1 MTRVQ
6 RVPSFFGIGCP
17 HTSVPQSTVQCF
29 AAAPLLGPLGL
40 RCNGPSNSA
49 RRRAAR
55 PHQLS
60 SLWTSRVSARQG
72 WVGEKVPE
80 PRHKS
85 YTGIPCPQ
93 LSDQRYPP
101 SH

>member
-1 MTRVQ
+1 MTRV
-6 RVPSFFGIGCP
+6 
-17 HTSVPQSTVQCF
+17 
-29 AAAPLLGPLGL
+29 
-40 RCNGPSNSA
+40 
-49 RRRAAR
+49 
-55 PHQLS
+55 
-60 SLWTSRVSARQG
+60 QG